1 MYQEPPVSE
10 EAEAARID
18 TGMEFEV
25 TYWSRK
31 FGVTKAALRATIA
44 KVGNR
49 ARDVRNALARR
60 GQRMA
65 A

>member
-1 MYQEPPVSE
+1 MYQEPPVNE
-10 EAEAARID
+10 EADAARID

-25 TYWSRK
+25 TYWSRQ
-31 FGVTKAALRATIA
+31 FGVTKAALRQTIA

-49 ARDVRNALARR
+49 AQDVRRALARR
-60 GQRMA
+60 RQRLA

>member
-1 MYQEPPVSE
+1 MYQEPQTPE
-10 EAEAARID
+10 EIFARID
-18 TGMEFEV
+18 TGKEFEL

-31 FGVTKAALRATIA
+31 MGVTKAML
-44 KVGNR
+44 
-49 ARDVRNALARR
+49 RDVVAQVGDRAAEVRRALAQR